1 VRDPRAIDDF
11 RRAGLDN
18 TVEVS
23 TPEQVR
29 FRFAVAG
36 PTRRGLAYLVDAAIR
51 AAILLLLFGV
61 VALMG
66 IDKPGKSTG
75 VVFLALFAVEWGYY
89 VLFEALWGGLS
100 PGKRALGL
108 RVIKE
113 GGYPITPVDSV
124 LRNLLRAADFLPLGY
139 ALGLGTMVIDGRF
152 RRLGDLVAGTV
163 VVIEERARVAD
174 PLRLSFSVEELDA
187 LPPRPNVSSDELEAI
202 ELFLRRKLS
211 LSEAREAELAQMV
224 APLLAAR
231 LSVSLDGDASRWLAL
246 LYSRARRTGRK
257 PLARERDQP

>member
-1 VRDPRAIDDF
+1 VRAPRAIDPS
-11 RRAGLDN
+11 RRPGLDN
-18 TVEVS
+18 TVDVS

-36 PTRRGLAYLVDAAIR
+36 PSRRALAYLIDLCVR
-51 AAILLLLFGV
+51 GAILALLLVIALLIGLEGATKAGGV
-61 VALMG
+61 LFVL
-66 IDKPGKSTG
+66 
-75 VVFLALFAVEWGYY
+75 LFALEWGYY
-89 VLFEALWGGLS
+89 VLCEALWGGLT

-113 GGYPITPVDSV
+113 GGYPITIVDSV
-124 LRNLLRAADFLPLGY
+124 LRNLLRAADFLPLAY
-139 ALGLGTMVIDGRF
+139 ALGLVTMVIDGRF

-174 PLRLSFSVEELDA
+174 PLGLSFSADELDA
-187 LPPRPNVSSDELEAI
+187 LPPRPALSADELEAI

-211 LSEAREAELAQMV
+211 LSEAREAELAHMV

-231 LSVSLDGDASRWLAL
+231 LGVSLGGDGSRWLAL
-246 LYSRARRTGRK
+246 VYSRARGSGLRK
-257 PLARERDQP
+257 SEPGGDT